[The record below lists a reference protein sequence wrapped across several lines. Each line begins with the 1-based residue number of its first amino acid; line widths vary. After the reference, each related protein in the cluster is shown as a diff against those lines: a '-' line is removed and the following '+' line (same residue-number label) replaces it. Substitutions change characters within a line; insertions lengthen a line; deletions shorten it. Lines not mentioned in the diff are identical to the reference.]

1 MNSNLPTISKKKTLI
16 LYIHIFIFGVVYSQN
31 NPDKL
36 IFNIKTDNVK
46 WTISDYLVGMHSVYS
61 TEPDTFYD
69 YEDRSYEKWL
79 KDSKISTMRYPGG
92 SVVRT
97 YDWEDPTGW
106 HQDNDQEA
114 NYPQSD
120 RWRNGYDDSQDIDA
134 MEWTSLDEYIEV
146 VKASDITPLLGVN
159 ITSAHALRTTV
170 TSVEANSVARAVKMV
185 KKLKDEGLAGA
196 FYYLGNE
203 GKNGGWENEARL
215 FIKHAKA
222 MKVEDP
228 TIKCMFNHNDL
239 TPDYLTAYLNYT
251 DVNGDKAGDYIDIVE
266 THGKWPYGGD
276 PEMPIGTFNEWQTEF
291 PLRDRKNG
299 TTAQLAQGGRAWREQ
314 VEPLKKA
321 ASDAGFPDIKFANNE
336 YGLGKGDN
344 IEGFNRYTKNLL
356 VIDMLQE
363 HFLGNWY
370 MACYWSQTK
379 NAEEGIKEKKQN
391 NGIANYRFN
400 PMHFGFE
407 MLAEAQGAAMIQMN
421 EATNN
426 PSVYGFTAKKNGEYL
441 IYLINKSDNE
451 QDIEID
457 FKDSDNDISHLDGTT
472 LTLDISAE
480 TGSDEQYGTLVK
492 TDITKIVDGKFSS
505 TLPPLT
511 YTLFKSK
518 DENLDTNK
526 TETFLKIGNDE
537 LADYGNGSFTGDN
550 GIQWTYN
557 QSKLDQNDAKT
568 INGLKVK
575 DTNGALSAILT
586 GGIQSIGFNL
596 AKAFSGA
603 PDSQIE
609 IYINNDPIG
618 TSAAVGDATKS
629 APYQYVINDI
639 TGYEDEEV
647 FTLEIKVLNKPIVIE
662 NIRWSNETT
671 LSSPRIIDNVNE
683 SILQLQPS
691 ILEAGEHINIQLDLQ
706 SHDKETQLSIYGLN
720 GRVVLNK
727 VITQTTNSINLSEKI
742 SLPPGVYALKIKNGN
757 TVRIGKFIVK

>member
-16 LYIHIFIFGVVYSQN
+16 LYIQIFIFGVVYSQD

-36 IFNIKTDNVK
+36 IFNIKTDIVK

-79 KDSKISTMRYPGG
+79 KDAKISTMRYPGG

-106 HQDNDQEA
+106 HLDDDIQP

-120 RWRNGYDDSQDIDA
+120 RWRIGYNNSDDVDA
-134 MEWTSLDEYIEV
+134 TEWTSLDEYIAV
-146 VKASDITPLLGVN
+146 VKASGITPLLGVN
-159 ITSAHALRTTV
+159 ITSAHALKNTV
-170 TSVEANSVARAVKMV
+170 PSVEANSVARAVRMV

-239 TPDYLTAYLNYT
+239 TPTYLTNYLNYE
-251 DVNGDKAGDYIDIVE
+251 DENGDKAGDYIDIVE

-276 PEMPIGTFNEWQTEF
+276 PDMPNGTFSEWQTES
-291 PLRDRKNG
+291 PIRDRKNG
-299 TTAQLAQGGRAWREQ
+299 TTTQLNQGGRAWRDAIPILET
-314 VEPLKKA
+314 A
-321 ASDAGFPDIKFANNE
+321 ASNAGFPDIKFANNE
-336 YGLGKGDN
+336 YGLGKGSNLD
-344 IEGFNRYTKNLL
+344 GFNRYTKNLL

-407 MLAEAQGAAMIQMN
+407 MLSEAQGAEMIQMN
-421 EATNN
+421 ETTNN
-426 PSVYGFTAKKNGEYL
+426 PSVYGFTARKNGEYL

-457 FKDSDNDISHLDGTT
+457 FKDSDNDINYLDGTT
-472 LTLDISAE
+472 LTLDISGE
-480 TGSDEQYGTLVK
+480 TGADEEYGTLVK

-518 DENLDTNK
+518 NENLDTNK
-526 TETFLKIGNDE
+526 TETFSKIGNDE

-557 QSKLDQNDAKT
+557 QSRLDQNDAKT
-568 INGLKVK
+568 INGLKIR

-586 GGIQSIGFNL
+586 GGIQSIGVNL
-596 AKAFSGA
+596 AKAFNTA
-603 PDSQIE
+603 QESQIE
-609 IYINNDPIG
+609 IYINGELIG
-618 TSAAVGDATKS
+618 TSLEVGDATKS
-629 APYQYVINDI
+629 APYQYVINNI
-639 TGYEDEEV
+639 AGYENTAV
-647 FTLEIKVLNKPIVIE
+647 FTLEIKVLNKPITIE
-662 NIRWSNETT
+662 NIVWNSNST
-671 LSSPRIIDNVNE
+671 LSSPNIIDPVDA

-691 ILEAGEHINIQLDLQ
+691 IIEAGEQINIQLDLQ
-706 SHDKETQLSIYGLN
+706 NYEKETQLVVYKLN
-720 GRVVLNK
+720 GSVVLDK
-727 VITQTTNSINLSEKI
+727 IITQKTNSINLSEKI
-742 SLPPGVYALKIKNGN
+742 SLPSGVYALKIRNGN
-757 TVRIGKFIVK
+757 NVRIGKFIVK

>member
-1 MNSNLPTISKKKTLI
+1 MNSNLPTISKKKNLI
-16 LYIHIFIFGVVYSQN
+16 LYIQIFIFGVVYSQD

-36 IFNIKTDNVK
+36 IFNIKTDIVK

-61 TEPDTFYD
+61 TEPDTFYN

-106 HQDNDQEA
+106 HQDNELEA

-120 RWRNGYDDSQDIDA
+120 RWRNGYDDSEDIDA

-146 VKASDITPLLGVN
+146 VKASGITPLLGVN
-159 ITSAHALRTTV
+159 ITSAHALKNTV
-170 TSVEANSVARAVKMV
+170 PSVEANSVDRAVRMV

-239 TPDYLTAYLNYT
+239 TPTYLTNYLNYE
-251 DVNGDKAGDYIDIVE
+251 DENGDKAGDYIDIVE

-276 PEMPIGTFNEWQTEF
+276 PDMPNGTFSEWQTES
-291 PLRDRKNG
+291 PIRDRKNG
-299 TTAQLAQGGRAWREQ
+299 TTTQLNQGGRAWRDAIPILET
-314 VEPLKKA
+314 A
-321 ASDAGFPDIKFANNE
+321 ASNAGFPDIKFANNE
-336 YGLGKGDN
+336 YGLGKGSNLD
-344 IEGFNRYTKNLL
+344 GFNRYTKNLL

-363 HFLGNWY
+363 HFIGNWY

-391 NGIANYRFN
+391 NGNISYRFN

-407 MLAEAQGAAMIQMN
+407 MLAEAQGAEMIQMN
-421 EATNN
+421 ETTNN
-426 PSVYGFTAKKNGEYL
+426 PSVYGFTARKNGEYL
-441 IYLINKSDNE
+441 IYLINKSNNE

-457 FKDSDNDISHLDGTT
+457 FKDSDNDINFLDGTT

-480 TGSDEQYGTLVK
+480 SGSDEEYGTLVK

-518 DENLDTNK
+518 DENLDANK

-537 LADYGNGSFTGDN
+537 LADYGNGTFTGDN

-557 QSKLDQNDAKT
+557 QTRLDQNDAKT
-568 INGLKVK
+568 INALKIR

-586 GGIQSIGFNL
+586 GGIQSIGVNL
-596 AKAFSGA
+596 AKAFSSA
-603 PDSQIE
+603 QDSQIE
-609 IYINNDPIG
+609 IYINGELIG
-618 TSAAVGDATKS
+618 TSLEVGDATKS
-629 APYQYVINDI
+629 APYQYVINNI
-639 TGYEDEEV
+639 AGYENTTV
-647 FTLEIKVLNKPIVIE
+647 FTLEIKVLNKPITIE
-662 NIRWSNETT
+662 NITWSSNST
-671 LSSPRIIDNVNE
+671 LSSPSIIDRVDT

-691 ILEAGEHINIQLDLQ
+691 ILEAGEQINIQLDLQ
-706 SHDKETQLSIYGLN
+706 NYEKETQLVIYKLN
-720 GRVVLNK
+720 GSVVLDK
-727 VITQTTNSINLSEKI
+727 IITQKTNSINLSEKI
-742 SLPPGVYALKIKNGN
+742 SLPSGVYALKIRNGN
-757 TVRIGKFIVK
+757 NVRIGKFIVK